1 MDSHLEVSPGR
12 STSSTAPFPHRDGGL
27 LQDTSTFPE
36 MKDEDEPQPGVVL
49 KLAEV
54 TGCDLDTC
62 CAALVACDNNFH
74 AALDQL
80 RSVPGAEEVGA
91 KARAQMRAALQMLER
106 ARAGRSVTR
115 GALGSAWVVAAI
127 LLHAFEYMPKRFLEI
142 LLALVGVRVDGPFG
156 LLALTGSILIALL
169 AVVVLLRDLDGF
181 LNSENLEG
189 KMGGHSGLQVYR
201 RALAIAPA
209 CVDLWVQY
217 CEAAGFSDEVNE
229 DSLRKIF
236 EEAVETV
243 GRDWRAFP
251 LWDLYFNFEERGR
264 RWKRLGC
271 LLQRAL
277 DIPMQGLPAVRVRLR
292 SLILGDAAPPLE
304 ALCFETDAPTTER
317 MLDAKSEDA
326 DAEVGAMSHS
336 IEENSEAPPPSHPPP
351 PAEAAELEDGE
362 LHDEDDSDQ
371 DGEIHEEE
379 EPPTTVQLE
388 AAVPAAGFSSVG
400 TQRSP
405 NTDSTSLVGKVSAAG
420 AVARFKG
427 AEELDASDR
436 AEHFLSLREELWNK
450 TSSEA
455 AVLMQYE
462 APLHRQYFHNKP
474 LSQAQLDAWR
484 SYLDFEESRHPR
496 EWQRLCALFER
507 CLVVTNN
514 YLEFWL
520 RYARALKAMEEQ
532 ACKPEAAC
540 TLLRGACLN
549 GRLSRRPDALAAW
562 AELEEQCGRPHRACA
577 LLDAALQTCGM
588 GSTELAI
595 RRVALEMRRSD
606 ASSAASLL
614 EKFVLQTVNLNSR
627 SFLSRRYARLMEDCQ
642 RQPNKAAKFLTD
654 AWKAGCRDSGLLLE
668 LTALLM
674 RTAPDEGPGKLAR
687 CMALFEEAIH
697 AASARQA
704 RNVPVIEEV
713 SQLWA
718 CYVDFLLTHGAS
730 LEILHNVQDRARS
743 FRCRCQAVSHDATG
757 TPITPTKKRRS
768 SDLSP
773 EKTTELM
780 AVKQAGA
787 QRARTQQTWITD
799 SAERECV
806 RQCSI
811 AAGA

>member
-1 MDSHLEVSPGR
+1 AMECAS
-12 STSSTAPFPHRDGGL
+12 
-27 LQDTSTFPE
+27 LQDRINPPGQLDSDEQCNAAFQQCLDEGDFGDDCVKFQHTCGLHSPVLPCFSVGALSTTEVGNLCAAVRTNPRAFDEWLALIKQVETHGSVEERVSLYEAFLKEFPLCWGYW
-36 MKDEDEPQPGVVL
+36 KR
-49 KLAEV
+49 LAE
-54 TGCDLDTC
+54 
-62 CAALVACDNNFH
+62 LV
-74 AALDQL
+74 
-80 RSVPGAEEVGA
+80 
-91 KARAQMRAALQMLER
+91 K
-106 ARAGRSVTR
+106 
-115 GALGSAWVVAAI
+115 
-127 LLHAFEYMPKRFLEI
+127 KR
-142 LLALVGVRVDGPFG
+142 
-156 LLALTGSILIALL
+156 
-169 AVVVLLRDLDGF
+169 
-181 LNSENLEG
+181 
-189 KMGGHSGLQVYR
+189 GHSGLQVYR

-304 ALCFETDAPTTER
+304 ALCFETDAPTMER

-388 AAVPAAGFSSVG
+388 AAVPVAGFSSVG
-400 TQRSP
+400 AQRSP

-799 SAERECV
+799 SAERECM

>member
-1 MDSHLEVSPGR
+1 MEGHLEVSPGR

-27 LQDTSTFPE
+27 LQDSATFPE

-181 LNSENLEG
+181 LNSENL
-189 KMGGHSGLQVYR
+189 
-201 RALAIAPA
+201 
-209 CVDLWVQY
+209 VQY
-217 CEAAGFSDEVNE
+217 CEGAGFSDEVNE
-229 DSLRKIF
+229 DSLRKMF
-236 EEAVETV
+236 EEAVEAV
-243 GRDWRAFP
+243 GQDWRAFP

-277 DIPMQGLPAVRVRLR
+277 AIPMQGLPAVRVRLR

-304 ALCFETDAPTTER
+304 ALCSETDAPTMER
-317 MLDAKSEDA
+317 MLGAKSEEKDRSCNIFQES
-326 DAEVGAMSHS
+326 DEEVGIVSHS
-336 IEENSEAPPPSHPPP
+336 VEENDAAPPSHPPP
-351 PAEAAELEDGE
+351 PAEATELEDGE
-362 LHDEDDSDQ
+362 LHEEDDSDP

-379 EPPTTVQLE
+379 EPPAAVQSE
-388 AAVPAAGFSSVG
+388 AAVPVAGFSSVG
-400 TQRSP
+400 AQRPP
-405 NTDSTSLVGKVSAAG
+405 NTDSTSLVGKGSTVG

-455 AVLMQYE
+455 ALLMQYE

-484 SYLDFEESRHPR
+484 CYLDFEESRHPR
-496 EWQRLCALFER
+496 DWRRLSALFER

-520 RYARALKAMEEQ
+520 RYARALTAMEEQ
-532 ACKPEAAC
+532 SCKPETAC
-540 TLLRGACLN
+540 KLLRGACLN

-562 AELEEQCGRPHRACA
+562 AELEERCGRPHRAGA
-577 LLDAALQTCGM
+577 VLDAALQTCGM

-606 ASSAASLL
+606 VSSAASLL

-642 RQPNKAAKFLTD
+642 RQPNKAAKFLMD

-668 LTALLM
+668 LTSLLM
-674 RTAPDEGPGKLAR
+674 RTASDEGRGKLAR

-697 AASARQA
+697 AATAGQA
-704 RNVPVIEEV
+704 RNVPVLEEV
-713 SQLWA
+713 GQLWA

-730 LEILHNVQDRARS
+730 LETLHNVQDRARR
-743 FRCRCQAVSHDATG
+743 FRSRCQAVPPDTTG
-757 TPITPTKKRRS
+757 PPVTPTKKRRS

-773 EKTTELM
+773 EKTTGSM

-787 QRARTQQTWITD
+787 QQRARMQRTWITE
-799 SAERECV
+799 SAERECI
-806 RQCSI
+806 RPCSI
-811 AAGA
+811 AAEHGAVLGT

>member
-1 MDSHLEVSPGR
+1 MCATDWAATWAEASGFTFPPAELKTHPLGDGEKTDVCCEDKFFLLKAVWCSSPQGFVISVYHGLATDHWLLRSSNEIFGLGFRPGGRRVSAQLSQQLSWACGCLLSEVTFEPDLSG
-12 STSSTAPFPHRDGGL
+12 ACFLGEGEDEGEEEEGGL
-27 LQDTSTFPE
+27 R
-36 MKDEDEPQPGVVL
+36 
-49 KLAEV
+49 
-54 TGCDLDTC
+54 
-62 CAALVACDNNFH
+62 
-74 AALDQL
+74 
-80 RSVPGAEEVGA
+80 RS
-91 KARAQMRAALQMLER
+91 
-106 ARAGRSVTR
+106 
-115 GALGSAWVVAAI
+115 
-127 LLHAFEYMPKRFLEI
+127 
-142 LLALVGVRVDGPFG
+142 
-156 LLALTGSILIALL
+156 
-169 AVVVLLRDLDGF
+169 
-181 LNSENLEG
+181 
-189 KMGGHSGLQVYR
+189 
-201 RALAIAPA
+201 
-209 CVDLWVQY
+209 
-217 CEAAGFSDEVNE
+217 
-229 DSLRKIF
+229 
-236 EEAVETV
+236 
-243 GRDWRAFP
+243 AFP

-277 DIPMQGLPAVRVRLR
+277 AIPMQGLPAVRVRLR

-304 ALCFETDAPTTER
+304 ALCSETDTPTMER
-317 MLDAKSEDA
+317 MLGAKSEEKDRSCNIFQES
-326 DAEVGAMSHS
+326 DEEVGTVSHS
-336 IEENSEAPPPSHPPP
+336 VEENNAAPPSHPPP
-351 PAEAAELEDGE
+351 PAEATELEDGE
-362 LHDEDDSDQ
+362 LHEEDDSDQ

-379 EPPTTVQLE
+379 EPPATVQHE
-388 AAVPAAGFSSVG
+388 AAVPVAGFSSVG
-400 TQRSP
+400 AQRPP
-405 NTDSTSLVGKVSAAG
+405 NTDSTSLVGKGSTVG

-484 SYLDFEESRHPR
+484 CYLDFEESRHPR
-496 EWQRLCALFER
+496 DWRRLSALFER

-520 RYARALKAMEEQ
+520 RYARALTAMEVQ
-532 ACKPEAAC
+532 GSCKPEAAC
-540 TLLRGACLN
+540 KLLRGACLN

-562 AELEEQCGRPHRACA
+562 AELEEQCGRPHRAGA

-606 ASSAASLL
+606 VSSAASLL

-642 RQPNKAAKFLTD
+642 RQPNKAAKFLMD

-668 LTALLM
+668 LTLRAKIP
-674 RTAPDEGPGKLAR
+674 RERVHIPCIAVDVSS
-687 CMALFEEAIH
+687 H
-697 AASARQA
+697 AHGFGRRPRQAGEMHGSFRGGHPCRYA
-704 RNVPVIEEV
+704 RNVPILEEV

-730 LEILHNVQDRARS
+730 LEILHNVQDRARR
-743 FRCRCQAVSHDATG
+743 FRCRCQAVPPDTTG
-757 TPITPTKKRRS
+757 PPVTPTKKRRS

-773 EKTTELM
+773 EKTTGLM

-787 QRARTQQTWITD
+787 QQRSRMQRTWITD
-799 SAERECV
+799 PAERECI

-811 AAGA
+811 AAEHGTVLGTCSS

>member
-1 MDSHLEVSPGR
+1 MCATDWAATWAEASGFTFPPAELKTHPLGDGEKTDVCCEDKFFLLKAVWCSSPQGFVISVYHGLATDHWLLRSSNEIFGLGFRPGGRRVSAQLSQQLSWACGCLLSEVTFEPDLSG
-12 STSSTAPFPHRDGGL
+12 ACFLGEGEDEGEEEEGGL
-27 LQDTSTFPE
+27 R
-36 MKDEDEPQPGVVL
+36 
-49 KLAEV
+49 
-54 TGCDLDTC
+54 
-62 CAALVACDNNFH
+62 
-74 AALDQL
+74 
-80 RSVPGAEEVGA
+80 RS
-91 KARAQMRAALQMLER
+91 
-106 ARAGRSVTR
+106 
-115 GALGSAWVVAAI
+115 
-127 LLHAFEYMPKRFLEI
+127 
-142 LLALVGVRVDGPFG
+142 
-156 LLALTGSILIALL
+156 
-169 AVVVLLRDLDGF
+169 
-181 LNSENLEG
+181 
-189 KMGGHSGLQVYR
+189 
-201 RALAIAPA
+201 
-209 CVDLWVQY
+209 
-217 CEAAGFSDEVNE
+217 
-229 DSLRKIF
+229 
-236 EEAVETV
+236 
-243 GRDWRAFP
+243 AFP

-277 DIPMQGLPAVRVRLR
+277 AIPMQGLPAVRVRLR

-304 ALCFETDAPTTER
+304 ALCSETDTPTMER
-317 MLDAKSEDA
+317 MLGAKSEEKDRSCNIFQES
-326 DAEVGAMSHS
+326 DEEVGTVSHS
-336 IEENSEAPPPSHPPP
+336 VEENNAAPPSHPPP
-351 PAEAAELEDGE
+351 PAEATELEDGE
-362 LHDEDDSDQ
+362 LHEEDDSDQ

-379 EPPTTVQLE
+379 EPPATVQHE
-388 AAVPAAGFSSVG
+388 AAVPVAGFSSVG
-400 TQRSP
+400 AQRPP
-405 NTDSTSLVGKVSAAG
+405 NTDSTSLVGKGSTVG

-484 SYLDFEESRHPR
+484 CYLDFEESRHPR
-496 EWQRLCALFER
+496 DWRRLSALFER

-520 RYARALKAMEEQ
+520 RYARALTAMEVQ
-532 ACKPEAAC
+532 GSCKPEAAC
-540 TLLRGACLN
+540 KLLRGRCACLN

-562 AELEEQCGRPHRACA
+562 AELEEQCGRPHRAGA

-606 ASSAASLL
+606 VSSAASLL

-642 RQPNKAAKFLTD
+642 RQPNKAAKFLMD

-668 LTALLM
+668 LTSLLM
-674 RTAPDEGPGKLAR
+674 RTASDEGRGKLAR

-697 AASARQA
+697 AATLAMSPFSKRS
-704 RNVPVIEEV
+704 V
-713 SQLWA
+713 SCGL
-718 CYVDFLLTHGAS
+718 
-730 LEILHNVQDRARS
+730 ILHNVQDRARR
-743 FRCRCQAVSHDATG
+743 FRCRCQAVPPDTTG
-757 TPITPTKKRRS
+757 PPVTPTKKRRS

-773 EKTTELM
+773 EKTTGLM

-787 QRARTQQTWITD
+787 QQRSRMQRTWITD
-799 SAERECV
+799 PAERECI

-811 AAGA
+811 AAEHGTVLGTCSS